1 MVSLCSDRT
10 CSRIKRWVFRLVLL
24 WLLITMVK
32 ASLCHVYNASCQ
44 VYWYESVLAFVFG
57 CFTSSWEERQPVYWP
72 ATRLV
77 ELTTSL
83 SVCRWNWDPSLSLKY
98 LTGSRESMI
107 CDFRRKIS
115 KFLSAEEY
123 FFNLILLSFWTN
135 DCVSKYLH
143 KYN

>member
-1 MVSLCSDRT
+1 MPNITHLYCRKMVSLCSDRT

-72 ATRLV
+72 ATRLI
-77 ELTTSL
+77 ELTISL
-83 SVCRWNWDPSLSLKY
+83 SVRRLNWDPSLSLKY
-98 LTGSRESMI
+98 LTGSWESMI
-107 CDFRRKIS
+107 CDTEERFRNSLVQKNI
-115 KFLSAEEY
+115 FL
-123 FFNLILLSFWTN
+123 T
-135 DCVSKYLH
+135 
-143 KYN
+143 